1 MAYGYEP
8 ALGLF
13 HRSSL
18 NSFNLADDIIEAYRP
33 MVDLF
38 VARNVENNDELSTVI
53 KARLVNLLNCDVI
66 IDSKLFACARAV
78 EWTVSSL
85 SGFLQENRSDLLLP
99 QIIDLEQHSY
109 E

>member
-1 MAYGYEP
+1 M
-8 ALGLF
+8 
-13 HRSSL
+13 
-18 NSFNLADDIIEAYRP
+18 
-33 MVDLF
+33 
-38 VARNVENNDELSTVI
+38 
-53 KARLVNLLNCDVI
+53 NCDVI